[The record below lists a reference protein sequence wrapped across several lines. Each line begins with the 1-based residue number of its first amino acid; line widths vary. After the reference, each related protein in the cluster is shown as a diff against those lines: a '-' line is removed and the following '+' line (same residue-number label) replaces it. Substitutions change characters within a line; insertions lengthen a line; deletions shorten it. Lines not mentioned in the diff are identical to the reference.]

1 MLTQKSLNKFKIII
15 FIKMIIFY
23 FLQDINSIKFR
34 INLYRSIRPL
44 RIQFDQTKLI
54 RLIFFLIQLKIQ
66 FKPDSKS

>member
-1 MLTQKSLNKFKIII
+1 
-15 FIKMIIFY
+15 MIIFY

-34 INLYRSIRPL
+34 INLYRTIRPL

>member
-34 INLYRSIRPL
+34 INLYRTIRPL

>member
-1 MLTQKSLNKFKIII
+1 MLTHKSLNKFKIII
-15 FIKMIIFY
+15 FIKIIIFY

-54 RLIFFLIQLKIQ
+54 RLISFSIQLKIQ

>member
-1 MLTQKSLNKFKIII
+1 
-15 FIKMIIFY
+15 MIIFY

-34 INLYRSIRPL
+34 INLYRTIRPL

-66 FKPDSKS
+66 FKPDSKSWIFLDHPVESQDRFNYL